1 MKKTKLVA
9 TLIALLMVL
18 STLAG
23 CGSTEKKESGAT
35 VQNAQ
40 PKELRITAQAWM
52 LGKYKLDEAATLFE
66 KDHPGVKVTINKVDN
81 ADTTT
86 NMLQWAQGKTNS
98 DLALGGSREQAV
110 QYAAKDYIINFDQ
123 GFFDDKLK
131 KEDFIPAFL
140 ELGNI
145 EGTQYMIPML
155 GEEMFIVVNKTLM
168 KKAGLVDAN
177 GNIKPPATWDE
188 LYEYAKK
195 ATVVEN
201 GKTVQTGLSIDW
213 GANFMAYSYMSALQG
228 VKGSLY
234 ESDKKTLDFSSNEA
248 KSLLSVW
255 QKLAQDGYSPTD
267 SFADMDAGRS
277 NFKSGK
283 VAMHMTA
290 ASRWVE
296 AGDLLG
302 SANVTVMPIPGTDKN
317 GSLTYIHGVV
327 IPKASP
333 AQELAKQFIKER
345 LLNKD
350 FQTFSLNKY
359 GKMSPLSS
367 HYTSAVAG
375 EWKTVLDTTKKS
387 VTSPLYKDFAKLD
400 KTMQVEIQKCLTN
413 KQTVDETMVNL
424 KKMIDTIDK
433 TTGLK

>member
-1 MKKTKLVA
+1 MKKSKIIASV
-9 TLIALLMVL
+9 IALLMVL
-18 STLAG
+18 TTLAG
-23 CGSTEKKESGAT
+23 CGSAEKKVSGS
-35 VQNAQ
+35 VAQ
-40 PKELRITAQAWM
+40 TAEPKELRITAQAWM
-52 LGKYKLDEAATLFE
+52 LGKYKLDEAAKLFE

-86 NMLQWAQGKTNS
+86 NMLQWAQGKTNC

-123 GFFDDKLK
+123 GFFNDKLK
-131 KEDFIPAFL
+131 KEDFIPTFL

-145 EGTQYMIPML
+145 EGTQYMIPMV
-155 GEEMFIVVNKTLM
+155 GEEMFLVVNKTLM
-168 KKAGLVDAN
+168 KKAGLADAA

-213 GANFMAYSYMSALQG
+213 GTNFMAYSYMSALQG
-228 VKGSLY
+228 VKGSIY
-234 ESDKKTLDFSSNEA
+234 ESDKKTLDFSSPEA
-248 KSLLSVW
+248 KSLLTVW
-255 QKLAQDGYSPTD
+255 QKLVTDKYSPTD
-267 SFADMDAGRS
+267 SFADMDAGRT

-302 SANVTVMPIPGTDKN
+302 SANVTVMPIPGTEKN

-333 AQELAKQFIKER
+333 VQELAKQFIKER
-345 LLNKD
+345 LLEKE
-350 FQTFSLNKY
+350 FQSFSLNKY
-359 GKMSPLSS
+359 GKMSPLSA
-367 HYTSAVAG
+367 HYVSAVAA

-400 KTMQVEIQKCLTN
+400 KTMQVEIQKCLTS
-413 KQTVDETMVNL
+413 KQTVDETSANL